1 MICNDMIKPIA
12 EIAYESRTTLEKES
26 SRLEHCLSDTSK
38 LNNAVFYK
46 QRRHKNIFHVV
57 QDEVTELKANQ
68 IKH

>member
-12 EIAYESRTTLEKES
+12 EIAYESKTTLEKES
-26 SRLEHCLSDTSK
+26 SRLEHCLSDTNK

>member
-12 EIAYESRTTLEKES
+12 VMATESKTTLEKEQ

-46 QRRHKNIFHVV
+46 QRRHKNIFHIM
-57 QDEVTELKANQ
+57 QDEITELKAN
-68 IKH
+68 